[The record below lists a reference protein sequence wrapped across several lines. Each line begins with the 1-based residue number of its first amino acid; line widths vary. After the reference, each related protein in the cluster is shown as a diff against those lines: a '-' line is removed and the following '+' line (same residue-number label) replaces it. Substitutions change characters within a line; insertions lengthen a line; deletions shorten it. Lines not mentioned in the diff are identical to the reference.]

1 MAILQGIISLLTRS
15 VGKIF
20 SALFDWAVVAL
31 FGRVE
36 GRQEIWLS
44 AFVGRAAVWPVLLLG
59 VAAPKVAVFAI
70 AFVPLSSSV
79 PAGVLRAV
87 WVGLA
92 GLAAGPRGGGLRPA
106 PHAPQRLT

>member
-36 GRQEIWLS
+36 GRQKIWLS
-44 AFVGRAAVWPVLLLG
+44 ALMGAAAVWPVLLLG

-79 PAGVLRAV
+79 PAGILRA
-87 WVGLA
+87 
-92 GLAAGPRGGGLRPA
+92 GGSPSPSWCR
-106 PHAPQRLT
+106 